1 MIGQIQITSIYDF
14 GLAKVN
20 LMAQKAQILRQANM
34 NCLSMC
40 KRGGGVVDV
49 KARQLASDM
58 MVVELHVD
66 V

>member
-1 MIGQIQITSIYDF
+1 
-14 GLAKVN
+14 
-20 LMAQKAQILRQANM
+20 M

-40 KRGGGVVDV
+40 KRGGGVVEI